1 MESVPPLPSAYKLKN
16 YKKKWII
23 SCHISKQRRS
33 QSSEIAAPTDGELM
47 SPKGTQEGKNTC
59 NPAAITMQPH
69 STVSSKEA
77 QDVEKHRILGQDSWN
92 AYQRNDFNEP
102 ITSHL
107 PIHRKALNSLTWEI
121 WLSLIYNNL
130 LMFRGC
136 PCGSA
141 GKESVCNEGDLG
153 SISGLGRSP
162 GEGKGYPLQYSGLEN
177 SMDCVVHGKE
187 SDTTEQLSLWCLDCG
202 RR

>member
-1 MESVPPLPSAYKLKN
+1 M
-16 YKKKWII
+16 
-23 SCHISKQRRS
+23 
-33 QSSEIAAPTDGELM
+33 
-47 SPKGTQEGKNTC
+47 
-59 NPAAITMQPH
+59 
-69 STVSSKEA
+69 
-77 QDVEKHRILGQDSWN
+77 
-92 AYQRNDFNEP
+92 NDFSEP
-102 ITSHL
+102 RLLHL
-107 PIHRKALNSLTWEI
+107 PQNRKALNSLTWEI

-162 GEGKGYPLQYSGLEN
+162 GEGKGYPLQHSGLEN

-187 SDTTEQLSLWCLDCG
+187 SDTTEQLSL
-202 RR
+202 

>member
-1 MESVPPLPSAYKLKN
+1 MESLPPLPSAYKLKN
-16 YKKKWII
+16 YKKKWNI

-59 NPAAITMQPH
+59 NLAAVTMQPH

-77 QDVEKHRILGQDSWN
+77 QDVEKHRILGQDSWS
-92 AYQRNDFNEP
+92 AYQRNDFSEP
-102 ITSHL
+102 IISHL
-107 PIHRKALNSLTWEI
+107 LIHRKALNSLTWDI

-130 LMFRGC
+130 LMFRGF
-136 PCGSA
+136 PFGSA

-153 SISGLGRSP
+153 SIPGLGRSP
-162 GEGKGYPLQYSGLEN
+162 GKGKSYPLQYSGLEN
-177 SMDCVVHGKE
+177 CMDCVVPGVAKSQTWL
-187 SDTTEQLSLWCLDCG
+187 SDFHFDV
-202 RR
+202 